1 MSSPSAPI
9 ETTPRQSPIP
19 SATPSI
25 ISAPDNTPERPL
37 TPQLAR
43 RTEPFDEEVASTFGR
58 LSTIDYNQPE
68 EEEDPYRAPPGFIPN
83 SRDGRLFYPVYVKDS
98 NYDATAGGS
107 CTMLAPYIQYS
118 SDYTKVIGTEGV
130 GFKRRTIP
138 VYIGKRARHF
148 QKMTTEKWRYLR
160 RDTDTEFTVNEA
172 LAEIG
177 DPKLTGEVNRFR
189 GLADI
194 KDTMDK
200 LLRDATQHINE
211 IMREAVV
218 IDVEFKHCTTR
229 LELADAFQEINDR
242 FHRSYPLPVRP
253 CQSPERT
260 PFPPRARGPVEM
272 PVLADSDHHNR
283 NRGPRC
289 YKCHSPNH
297 LVSVCPKSRKNRRC
311 TFCGDSD
318 HRVSR
323 CPTKRANRA
332 VDNEV
337 VPEAPLVFAQATQTE
352 EMSLLERIGLL
363 ERTEW
368 TPEVCV
374 CCRKQNP
381 ATQNWSAQFT
391 KSATVVVVLDHTDTR
406 GATPVIPSPTKMRL
420 VLLTTT
426 TLTTTC
432 TGRMTRN
439 TTTRQSCGDFVP
451 EGGIVLRQCTYISS
465 ILTLFITCTTRG

>member
-9 ETTPRQSPIP
+9 ETMPRQSPIP

-25 ISAPDNTPERPL
+25 ISVPDNTPERPL

-43 RTEPFDEEVASTFGR
+43 RTEPFDEEVASTFER

-98 NYDATAGGS
+98 NYDATSGGS
-107 CTMLAPYIQYS
+107 RTMLAPYIQYS
-118 SDYTKVIGTEGV
+118 SDYTKVTGTEGM
-130 GFKRRTIP
+130 GFERRTIP

-200 LLRDATQHINE
+200 LLRDATQRVNE

-218 IDVEFKHCTTR
+218 IDVEFRHCTTR

-253 CQSPERT
+253 RQSPERT
-260 PFPPRARGPVEM
+260 PLTPRARGPVEM
-272 PVLADSDHHNR
+272 PVLADDDRHN
-283 NRGPRC
+283 NTRGPRC
-289 YKCHSPNH
+289 YKCRSPNH
-297 LVSVCPKSRKNRRC
+297 LVSVCPKSRRNRRC
-311 TFCGDSD
+311 TFCGDSE
-318 HRVSR
+318 HRASR
-323 CPTKRANRA
+323 CPIKRANRA
-332 VDNEV
+332 VESETV
-337 VPEAPLVFAQATQTE
+337 AEAPSAFAQATRTE
-352 EMSLLERIGLL
+352 EMSLLDRIGLL

-381 ATQNWSAQFT
+381 R
-391 KSATVVVVLDHTDTR
+391 HTELEC
-406 GATPVIPSPTKMRL
+406 PVYEKCDRCGGSGPYGYKRRHTCYPKPNEDEVSL
-420 VLLTTT
+420 VDYDNADYDLYWADDQE
-426 TLTTTC
+426 
-432 TGRMTRN
+432 R
-439 TTTRQSCGDFVP
+439 D
-451 EGGIVLRQCTYISS
+451 Y
-465 ILTLFITCTTRG
+465 

>member
-1 MSSPSAPI
+1 MSSPSSPI
-9 ETTPRQSPIP
+9 EATPRQSPIP

-25 ISAPDNTPERPL
+25 ISVPDNTPERPL

-83 SRDGRLFYPVYVKDS
+83 CRDGRLFYPVYVKDS
-98 NYDATAGGS
+98 NYDATSGGS
-107 CTMLAPYIQYS
+107 RTMLAPYIQYS
-118 SDYTKVIGTEGV
+118 SDYTKVTGTEGM
-130 GFKRRTIP
+130 GFERRTIP

-200 LLRDATQHINE
+200 LLRDATQRVNE

-253 CQSPERT
+253 RQSPERT
-260 PFPPRARGPVEM
+260 PLTPRARGPVEM
-272 PVLADSDHHNR
+272 PVLADDDRHNST
-283 NRGPRC
+283 RGPRC
-289 YKCHSPNH
+289 YKCRSPNH
-297 LVSVCPKSRKNRRC
+297 LVSVCPKSRRNRRC
-311 TFCGDSD
+311 TFCGDSE
-318 HRVSR
+318 HRASR
-323 CPTKRANRA
+323 CPVKRANQA
-332 VDNEV
+332 VESNT
-337 VPEAPLVFAQATQTE
+337 VPEGPSAFAQATKTE
-352 EMSLLERIGLL
+352 EMSLLDR
-363 ERTEW
+363 
-368 TPEVCV
+368 
-374 CCRKQNP
+374 
-381 ATQNWSAQFT
+381 F
-391 KSATVVVVLDHTDTR
+391 
-406 GATPVIPSPTKMRL
+406 
-420 VLLTTT
+420 
-426 TLTTTC
+426 
-432 TGRMTRN
+432 
-439 TTTRQSCGDFVP
+439 F
-451 EGGIVLRQCTYISS
+451 
-465 ILTLFITCTTRG
+465 FFFF